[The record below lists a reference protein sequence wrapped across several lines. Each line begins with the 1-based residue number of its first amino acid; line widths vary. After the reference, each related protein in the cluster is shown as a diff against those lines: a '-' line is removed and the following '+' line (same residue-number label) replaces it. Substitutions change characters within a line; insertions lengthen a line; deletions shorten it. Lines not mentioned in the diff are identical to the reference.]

1 MNLIAQKEISEWG
14 AYQELYGPIGPE
26 RDDLRAA
33 QIAWMLARVLGGS
46 DAELTD
52 FMLRWEDPD
61 PIPEDLTEEQRGAKV
76 LELFNKM
83 QGMRRG

>member
-1 MNLIAQKEISEWG
+1 
-14 AYQELYGPIGPE
+14 
-26 RDDLRAA
+26 
-33 QIAWMLARVLGGS
+33 MLAKVLGGS

-52 FMLRWEDPD
+52 FLLRWEDPD